1 MPAITIELDDVTYMR
16 LARRAEQQQTTVE
29 ELVAQATTEKLRQ
42 DIPDDEF
49 DEIASGLLETYRP
62 VLKRLA
68 E

>member
-1 MPAITIELDDVTYMR
+1 MPAITIEVDDATYSR
-16 LARRAEQQQTTVE
+16 LQRRAEQTQSTVE
-29 ELVAQATTEKLRQ
+29 QVVVDATAAKVKQ

-49 DEIASGLLETYRP
+49 DRIATRLIDTYRP

>member
-1 MPAITIELDDVTYMR
+1 MPAITIEVDDVTYSR
-16 LARRAEQQQTTVE
+16 LQRRAEQTQMTVE
-29 ELVAQATTEKLRQ
+29 QVVVDATAAKVNQ

-49 DEIASGLLETYRP
+49 DRIATRLIDTYRP